1 MERLLTVPEVA
12 ERLQLQP
19 RTIHR
24 HLKEGKLEGALFGR
38 EWRVTEEA
46 LAAYVEAAKEAAR
59 AGHSRRPRRQAIEA
73 PAASPGDKPEQT

>member
-1 MERLLTVPEVA
+1 MIVTGGEPVERLLTVPEVA

-46 LAAYVEAAKEAAR
+46 LVAYVEAAKEAAR
-59 AGHSRRPRRQAIEA
+59 AGRGKRRKAGGD
-73 PAASPGDKPEQT
+73 PAGRP